1 MDIKKKNYSFLQLM
15 IGNDGWVYNTLR
27 LLERELLH
35 VSFVQQHDEN

>member
-1 MDIKKKNYSFLQLM
+1 MDIKKKTIAS
-15 IGNDGWVYNTLR
+15 IGTDGWVYNTSR